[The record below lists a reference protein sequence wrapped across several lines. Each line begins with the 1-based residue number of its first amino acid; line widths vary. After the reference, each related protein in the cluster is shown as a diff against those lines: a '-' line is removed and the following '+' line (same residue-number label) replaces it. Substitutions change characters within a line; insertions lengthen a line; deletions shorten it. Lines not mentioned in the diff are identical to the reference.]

1 MSNETQVYKT
11 LSDFIRFYGA
21 PKCLFSDN
29 AKSEI
34 CTKVQDILR
43 HYTIGHYRSE
53 PYQQNQNP
61 AERRIQ
67 DIKRHTNVLM
77 DRTGTP
83 PEMWLLCMLY
93 VIDLHNHIASSN
105 NPNHCTPIQ
114 VAFGHQPDISKFL
127 QFHWW
132 QKVLYLSD
140 THKFPSDTY
149 EGIGHFVGIANHICL
164 LYTSPSPRDS

>member
-1 MSNETQVYKT
+1 
-11 LSDFIRFYGA
+11 
-21 PKCLFSDN
+21 
-29 AKSEI
+29 
-34 CTKVQDILR
+34 
-43 HYTIGHYRSE
+43 
-53 PYQQNQNP
+53 
-61 AERRIQ
+61 
-67 DIKRHTNVLM
+67 
-77 DRTGTP
+77 
-83 PEMWLLCMLY
+83 MLY

-149 EGIGHFVGIANHICL
+149 EGIGHFVGIANHIGDVL
-164 LYTSPSPRDS
+164 TYYILQDSTQKVIARSMVRPLDVNNPNLRVYVPSDEGRILDFRLSGLTESAGT